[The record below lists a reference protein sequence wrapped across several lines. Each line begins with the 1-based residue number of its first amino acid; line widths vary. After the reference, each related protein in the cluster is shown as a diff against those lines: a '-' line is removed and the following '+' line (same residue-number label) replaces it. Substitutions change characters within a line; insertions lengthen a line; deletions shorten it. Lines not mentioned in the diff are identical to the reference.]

1 MKVNIDEIQKIAF
14 LLFAKLKES
23 NGVEIELKSDYYWCF
38 VEEEIYNPYDDP
50 KNLTLGQLSDDL
62 NELHNS
68 LLSDDLVSY
77 DLRRLAR
84 ILEALSIENPIAF

>member
-1 MKVNIDEIQKIAF
+1 MKVNIDKIQQIAF
-14 LLFAKLKES
+14 LLFEKLKES

-38 VEEEIYNPYDDP
+38 NQEEIYDPYENP

-84 ILEALSIENPIAF
+84 ILEALSIEKPTAF